1 MAMDYSEVKRIAKD
15 VLINKWGH
23 AFRVYLGNT
32 QTLKFLQSIKDHKTA
47 ILNKPPIAENLA
59 LTTFNMLDR
68 AYIDNYENNLR
79 LERVRLY
86 ETPNCWADAIQEK
99 N

>member
-1 MAMDYSEVKRIAKD
+1 MATRCATEITLPGNIITDEGMANQDMAMDYSEVKRIAKD

-47 ILNKPPIAENLA
+47 ILNKPL
-59 LTTFNMLDR
+59 
-68 AYIDNYENNLR
+68 
-79 LERVRLY
+79 
-86 ETPNCWADAIQEK
+86 
-99 N
+99 